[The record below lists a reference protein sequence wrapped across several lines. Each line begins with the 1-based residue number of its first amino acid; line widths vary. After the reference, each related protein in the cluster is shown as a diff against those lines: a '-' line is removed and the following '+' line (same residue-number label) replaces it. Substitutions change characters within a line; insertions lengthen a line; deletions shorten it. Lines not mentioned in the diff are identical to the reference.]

1 MPIDVKFDEERRL
14 IHVTVTGAWPTLP
27 EIVAERSRLIM
38 SGYIRPGVVEL
49 VDTRGVTK
57 GIPNLSEMQ
66 AIMHAIGKPPNK
78 RAIVVGS
85 NLQFGAGR
93 MAEVLDPKG
102 LKVFREEA
110 PAIAWLLDNNPVE
123 EPVKFDRSR
132 SGKVATVRN
141 R

>member
-1 MPIDVKFDEERRL
+1 MPIDVKFDEDRL
-14 IHVTVTGAWPTLP
+14 LIRVTVTGAWPTLP
-27 EIVAERSRLIM
+27 QIVEERSRLIM

-57 GIPNLSEMQ
+57 GIPNISAMQ
-66 AIMHAIGKPPNK
+66 AIMHAIGKPPDK

-85 NLQFGAGR
+85 NLQFSAGR
-93 MAEVLDPKG
+93 LAEVLDPKG
-102 LKVFREEA
+102 IKVFREEE
-110 PAIAWLLDNNPVE
+110 PALAWLFDKDPVE

-132 SGKVATVRN
+132 SGKVATVRK